1 MDGEY
6 TEAVEK
12 LAPMMPELQKKIQ
25 VYFLP
30 QNGGKNVGVFFN
42 DYHKNK
48 EYNKFQNHL
57 NIRIVLCQWN
67 KSVFSTFQGSKAQ
80 KDIFRQILL
89 HAAAK
94 SNTKQNLDLAMDI
107 LNNRLVEAK
116 VKEHTPLNQR

>member
-1 MDGEY
+1 MINTRTKNATNFRIINVLTSFY
-6 TEAVEK
+6 TS
-12 LAPMMPELQKKIQ
+12 ELNLYYI
-25 VYFLP
+25 
-30 QNGGKNVGVFFN
+30 VF
-42 DYHKNK
+42 YT
-48 EYNKFQNHL
+48 Y
-57 NIRIVLCQWN
+57 
-67 KSVFSTFQGSKAQ
+67 QGSKAQ